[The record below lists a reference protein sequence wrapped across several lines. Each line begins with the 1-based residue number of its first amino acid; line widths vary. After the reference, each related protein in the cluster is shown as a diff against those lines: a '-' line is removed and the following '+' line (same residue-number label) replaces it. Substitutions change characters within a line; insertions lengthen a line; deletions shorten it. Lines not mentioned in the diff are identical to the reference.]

1 MGDRTREAMNNRAA
15 EIMLRFIEA
24 QNMPCSTRDQVFER
38 SMKLGECFRE
48 IDEWA
53 FEYEQQKKSDQED
66 ALERMAENARELGLD
81 Y

>member
-1 MGDRTREAMNNRAA
+1 MTTDRELTDQMMNERAA
-15 EIMLRFIEA
+15 NIMLRFIKA

-53 FEYEQQKKSDQED
+53 FEYEQ
-66 ALERMAENARELGLD
+66 LEQQNER
-81 Y
+81 